1 VAELLE
7 KQHGDLVVSRQTKEL
22 RPGKVLVDWSQNDE
36 HKTTVNVY
44 SVRAKDRPTV
54 STPVT
59 WGEVEDCLG
68 AEDPELLVFDTEQV
82 LGRIDEQG
90 DLFGPVLAV
99 QQELP
104 RFG

>member
-1 VAELLE
+1 
-7 KQHGDLVVSRQTKEL
+7 
-22 RPGKVLVDWSQNDE
+22 
-36 HKTTVNVY
+36 
-44 SVRAKDRPTV
+44 
-54 STPVT
+54 
-59 WGEVEDCLG
+59 
-68 AEDPELLVFDTEQV
+68 VFDTEQV